1 MKQFFKNLLDNDKTS
16 KNECDNIFPKGS
28 RPGML
33 FGNPKIYKPV
43 VNNLPKFRPILS
55 AINIPGYKIA
65 KFLILILQPLTHNEF
80 TIKDSFSFAK
90 EITMYNSSLCMVSL
104 HAKSSFTYIP
114 LNGTINN
121 CASDLHN
128 KNLYDGKLSKRKF
141 LFKLLETATSKS
153 SFIFDY
159 LIYKQ
164 VDGVAMDSLL
174 GSTLTN
180 AFLCDHEKE
189 LLDNFPIH
197 FKIYDIQNV
206 C

>member
-1 MKQFFKNLLDNDKTS
+1 M
-16 KNECDNIFPKGS
+16 
-28 RPGML
+28 
-33 FGNPKIYKPV
+33 
-43 VNNLPKFRPILS
+43 ILT
-55 AINIPGYKIA
+55 
-65 KFLILILQPLTHNEF
+65 LQPLTHNEF

-90 EITMYNSSLCMVSL
+90 EITMYNSSLCMASL

-128 KNLYDGKLSKRKF
+128 KNLYDGKLSKRD

-159 LIYKQ
+159 LLYKQ
-164 VDGVAMDSLL
+164 VDGVAMDSPL
-174 GSTLTN
+174 GPILTN

-197 FKIYDIQNV
+197 VKPMIYKRYVDTNLILFSSKEHLQFRTPYMNKQQKCINLYLKQNMITLS
-206 C
+206 CF